1 MNLAVSALHLMHEP
15 LDEIYDKFL
24 SLGTNLIELTDSGY
38 HALNTKRVER
48 LLEIKSSYNINYS
61 IHAPW
66 ADTNLSADDDLIREW
81 ILKRIRA
88 SIRFTSDLGAQSL
101 VIHPGWLTATD
112 RFMKGRAWEL
122 NIRSVRWL
130 LRYANEYGVD
140 LLMENV
146 PQSKPYL
153 LVSVSDFEMFYEEIK
168 FDLGIVLDIAHSH
181 LQGETLDFIESFSD
195 KIRHVHVS
203 DNHGESDEHLPIG
216 EGSIDWQKAL
226 NALKNIGYSGWVT
239 IESYV
244 DIRKSLDYLKKF
256 I

>member
-1 MNLAVSALHLMHEP
+1 MKLAVSALHLMHEP
-15 LDEIYDKFL
+15 LDEVYDRFL

-38 HALNTKRVER
+38 HALNTKRIER
-48 LLEIKSSYNINYS
+48 LLEIKSSYNLNFS

-88 SIRFTSDLGAQSL
+88 SIRFTSDLDGHSL

-122 NIRSVRWL
+122 NLRSIRWL

-153 LVSVSDFEMFYEEIK
+153 LVSVSDFEMFYEEIE
-168 FDLGIVLDIAHSH
+168 FDLGMVLDIAHSH
-181 LQGETLDFIESFSD
+181 LQGETLDFIYRFGE
-195 KIRHVHVS
+195 KIQHVHVS

-216 EGSIDWQKAL
+216 DGSVDWQKTLGAL
-226 NALKNIGYSGWVT
+226 EKIGYSGWVT
-239 IESYV
+239 VESYW
-244 DIRKSLDYLKKF
+244 DIHRGLEYLQNY